1 MADWGTR
8 VLRGLPLHNLAEY
21 THRLHNENVV
31 IRKIRQDRAASAKA
45 PEHAD
50 GRKLATLKGA
60 IQFERY
66 QGCGTID
73 HT

>member
-8 VLRGLPLHNLAEY
+8 VLRGLRLHELAEY
-21 THRLHNENVV
+21 KSA
-31 IRKIRQDRAASAKA
+31 IQRKCRDKGDQARSAKA
-45 PEHAD
+45 PERAV
-50 GRKLATLKGA
+50 GRKLATLKGV

-66 QGCGTID
+66 QGCGIID